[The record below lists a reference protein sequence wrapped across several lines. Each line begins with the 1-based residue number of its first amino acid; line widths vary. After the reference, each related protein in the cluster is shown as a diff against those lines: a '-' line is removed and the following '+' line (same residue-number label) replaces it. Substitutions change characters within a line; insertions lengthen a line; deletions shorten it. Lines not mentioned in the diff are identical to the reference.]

1 MSIWKDIERAVKD
14 VKRNIQ
20 PEALDIWKLIER
32 LGKSAL
38 KQLLIK
44 LCTIKKIRLMLAEIL
59 AYYGGK

>member
-14 VKRNIQ
+14 VKRNIT

-32 LGKSAL
+32 LGKDAL